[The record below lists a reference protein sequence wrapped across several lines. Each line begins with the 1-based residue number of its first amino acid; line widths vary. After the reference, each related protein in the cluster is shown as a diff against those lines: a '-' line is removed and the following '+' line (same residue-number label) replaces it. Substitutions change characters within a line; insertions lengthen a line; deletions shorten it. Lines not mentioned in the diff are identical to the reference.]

1 MTTLPAQ
8 VISQLLINNLVP
20 LITTSA
26 SYLASSYFTPSREEI
41 RRTATD
47 DEYELDQLQM
57 DRLLKWMKLLFEET
71 TPYAST
77 TETEIES
84 TPNYKQELYS
94 LYRTICSDNKE
105 YERWKAYNSSLWMF
119 SNYRKKNTK
128 PLAKKILGDI
138 KLFNEGLKLFSMMK
152 NVSTSTTHSMNGPLL
167 QTQS

>member
-1 MTTLPAQ
+1 MSTLPAQ

-41 RRTATD
+41 RRTVTD

-71 TPYAST
+71 TPSST
-77 TETEIES
+77 TE

-94 LYRTICSDNKE
+94 LYRTICSDHKE

-119 SNYRKKNTK
+119 SNYRKKNVK
-128 PLAKKILGDI
+128 PLAKKIVADI

-152 NVSTSTTHSMNGPLL
+152 DVSI
-167 QTQS
+167 

>member
-1 MTTLPAQ
+1 MSTLPAQ

-57 DRLLKWMKLLFEET
+57 DRLLKWMKLLFEDITPTEMET
-71 TPYAST
+71 K
-77 TETEIES
+77 

-94 LYRTICSDNKE
+94 LYRMICSDHKE

-119 SNYRKKNTK
+119 SNYRKKNVK
-128 PLAKKILGDI
+128 PLAKKILADI

-152 NVSTSTTHSMNGPLL
+152 NVSASAPHSMNDPLL